1 MANELN
7 KGTKA
12 LDKEDH
18 KQGNTT
24 VKEHYGFITATT
36 MIIGIVIGSGIF
48 FKSDDILSYTGG
60 NVWLGVLV
68 FCIGAW
74 GIIFGSLSLTELSIR
89 TSKNGGVVGYFEAF
103 ISDKIACGFGWF
115 QTFVYFPT
123 LIVVLG
129 WVSGIYTC
137 SLFGIPNTL
146 EMQSLLG
153 VLYLLFFY
161 GINLISVK
169 IGGYFQNATTF
180 IKLIPL
186 LVIAIAGFFWGSP
199 HPELEAGV
207 ELITSSNVGLA
218 WLAALVPIAYSFDGW
233 IIATSITNEV
243 KNPKKNMTLALIC
256 GPIVVLGVYL
266 TFFLG
271 LTKILGVN
279 YILST
284 KDQAINKVGELLL
297 GTHGTKIILIFIVI
311 SVLGVVNGL
320 VLGGIRMPQALA
332 SKNMMPAAEKVSTIH
347 KRLELS
353 VPSLQISFV
362 SAMIW
367 FVIHYVSQK
376 FNLLRGGDISEI
388 AIVFSYAC
396 YIILYVKVIRMKFD
410 GEVKGIFRGI
420 ICPIF
425 AIVGASIIFVGGFI
439 RNPIYVGIFIAFC
452 ALVFALGHRY
462 FKKVK

>member
-1 MANELN
+1 MDHKWN
-7 KGTKA
+7 KGTNESDLNGTTQNNA
-12 LDKEDH
+12 AI
-18 KQGNTT
+18 KQ
-24 VKEHYGFITATT
+24 HYGFMTATT

-48 FKSDDILSYTGG
+48 FKSDDILAYTGG

-74 GIIFGSLSLTELSIR
+74 GIIFGSLSITELSIR
-89 TSKNGGVVGYFEAF
+89 TSNNGGVVGYFEAF
-103 ISDKIACGFGWF
+103 ISKKIACGFGWF

-123 LIVVLG
+123 LIVVLA

-137 SLFGIPNTL
+137 SLFGFDNTL

-153 VLYLLFFY
+153 FLYLLFFY

-169 IGGYFQNATTF
+169 IGGYFQNATTL

-186 LVIAIAGFFWGSP
+186 LVIAIAGFFWGQP
-199 HPELEAGV
+199 HPELEEGV
-207 ELITSSNVGLA
+207 KLVTTQNVGLA

-233 IIATSITNEV
+233 IIATNITNEV

-266 TFFLG
+266 TFYLG

-297 GTHGTKIILIFIVI
+297 GTYGTKIILIFIVI

-332 SKNMMPAAEKVSTIH
+332 SKNMMPAATKIGTIH
-347 KRLELS
+347 ERLQVS
-353 VPSLQISFV
+353 VPSLQVSFV
-362 SAMIW
+362 TSIIW
-367 FVIHYVSQK
+367 FAIHYVTQK

-396 YIILYVKVIRMKFD
+396 YIILYIKVMKMKKA
-410 GEVKGIFRGI
+410 GEIKGIFRGW
-420 ICPIF
+420 ICPVF
-425 AIVGASIIFVGGFI
+425 AIAGATIIFVGGFI
-439 RNPIYVGIFIAFC
+439 RNPFYVGIFIAFC
-452 ALVFALGHRY
+452 ALVFALGY
-462 FKKVK
+462 KCFKKEK